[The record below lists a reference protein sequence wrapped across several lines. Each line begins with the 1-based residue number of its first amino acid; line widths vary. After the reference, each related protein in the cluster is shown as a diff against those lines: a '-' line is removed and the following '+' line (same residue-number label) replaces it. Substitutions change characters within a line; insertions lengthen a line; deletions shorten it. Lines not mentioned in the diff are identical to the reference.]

1 MTDTAKSPTVEQVL
15 ADTREDA
22 EVLRRRGHVHDAEL
36 MTKICDQFA
45 AALEDYLTW
54 LKEPKARVQSGHA
67 TAWLRAR
74 FAQWESQ
81 GHARLRD
88 GVREYRAIILPRRS
102 HPELDYAAGERAAEE
117 RLSA

>member
-1 MTDTAKSPTVEQVL
+1 MIKTLEQVL

-36 MTKICDQFA
+36 ITKVCDDVA

-54 LKEPKARVQSGHA
+54 LPESKACLQSGHSR
-67 TAWLRAR
+67 TWLRAR
-74 FAQWESQ
+74 FKDWQAA
-81 GHARLRD
+81 GHARWIT
-88 GVREYRAIILPRRS
+88 GEREYRAIILPRRS
-102 HPELDYAAGERAAEE
+102 HPELDYAAGERAADE